1 MYRFQ
6 PDRAAVIYAAVGNY
20 TLRDV
25 SRITGVSRARLRY
38 WERTSLLASDGELR
52 AAPAVL
58 DRSEFEFGDL
68 VAVRSVLSL
77 IDRGVSLRRIRKSIA
92 ALRANVPDLQRPLGS
107 LRPWTDGSPRVV
119 VCYGGGLVE
128 PNGQFV
134 LDFSRDPSSAPVTL
148 RSEAEAAESQQS
160 AIDWFEQGC
169 KLDSNRAT
177 YADAIE
183 AYQTALECD
192 PTFADAHCNLGSV
205 YYNQDRLAI
214 ARTCFERAVAYN
226 PQHVEA
232 NLNLAT
238 LFEEEGRYQMALR
251 HYKVALDADPL
262 AADTQVSLALLYEKI
277 GLRRKARAFWQRYLQ
292 LEPNG
297 TWVETARQRLK
308 S

>member
-1 MYRFQ
+1 M
-6 PDRAAVIYAAVGNY
+6 VGNY

-25 SRITGVSRARLRY
+25 ARITGVSRARLRY

-52 AAPAVL
+52 AEAAEL
-58 DRSEFEFGDL
+58 ERSGFEFGDL

-77 IDRGVSLRRIRKSIA
+77 LDRGVSLRRIRKSIA
-92 ALRANVPDLQRPLGS
+92 ALRENVPEVQRPLGS
-107 LRPWTDGSPRVV
+107 LRQWTDGSPRVV
-119 VCYGGGLVE
+119 VSYDGGLVE

-134 LDFSRDPSSAPVTL
+134 LDFSGDPLRTPVTL
-148 RSEAEAAESQQS
+148 RSDAETFQSEQS
-160 AIDWFEQGC
+160 AMDWFEQGC

-177 YADAIE
+177 YAEAIE

-205 YYNQDRLAI
+205 YYNQDRLAN
-214 ARTCFERAVAYN
+214 ARTCFERAVAYE
-226 PQHVEA
+226 PMHVEA

-238 LFEEEGRYQMALR
+238 LFEEEGRFQMALR
-251 HYKVALDADPL
+251 HYKVALGADSL
-262 AADTQVSLALLYEKI
+262 AADTHVSLALLYEKI
-277 GLRRKARAFWQRYLQ
+277 GLRRKAREFWQRYLQ

-297 TWVETARQRLK
+297 TWGETARRRLE

>member
-1 MYRFQ
+1 M
-6 PDRAAVIYAAVGNY
+6 GNY

-25 SRITGVSRARLRY
+25 ARITGVSRARLRY
-38 WERTSLLASDGELR
+38 WERTSLLASGGELR
-52 AAPAVL
+52 ADAAVL
-58 DRSEFEFGDL
+58 ERSDFEFGDL

-77 IDRGVSLRRIRKSIA
+77 LDRGVSLRRIRKSIA
-92 ALRANVPDLQRPLGS
+92 ALRENIPEVQRPLGS
-107 LRPWTDGSPRVV
+107 LRPWTDGSARVV
-119 VCYGGGLVE
+119 VCCDGGLVE

-134 LDFSRDPSSAPVTL
+134 LDFSGDRLRTPVTL

-160 AIDWFEQGC
+160 AMDWFEQGC

-177 YADAIE
+177 YAEAIE

-205 YYNQDRLAI
+205 YYNQDRLTS
-214 ARTCFERAVAYN
+214 ARTCFERAVAYE
-226 PQHVEA
+226 PLHVEA

-238 LFEEEGRYQMALR
+238 LFEEESRYQMALR
-251 HYKVALDADPL
+251 HYRVALRADPL
-262 AADTQVSLALLYEKI
+262 TADIQVSLALLYEKI
-277 GLRRKARAFWQRYLQ
+277 GLRRKARAYWKRYLQ

-297 TWVETARQRLK
+297 TWVETARQRLD